1 MAAVDPPA
9 AEPAIVLR
17 SPPSAK
23 TLVVAIGG
31 RIQRGNVISLCDR
44 IVGVLET
51 SEASTL
57 ICDVGCLV
65 KPNAA
70 VVDLLA
76 RLTVVTRRLDRE
88 IRVTNS
94 PSYLQELLE
103 LCGLS
108 DLLSSSPD
116 PDSSVP

>member
-17 SPPSAK
+17 SPPSAR
-23 TLVVAIGG
+23 TIVVAIGG
-31 RIQRGNVISLCDR
+31 HVERGDVISLCDR
-44 IVGVLET
+44 ILAVLET
-51 SEASTL
+51 SDASTL
-57 ICDVGCLV
+57 ICEVGCLV

-76 RLTVVTRRLDRE
+76 RLRVVTRRLDRE
-88 IRVTNS
+88 MRVTN
-94 PSYLQELLE
+94 PSTYIQELLE

-108 DLLSSSPD
+108 DVLSSSR
-116 PDSSVP
+116 DS

>member
-17 SPPSAK
+17 SPPSAR
-23 TLVVAIGG
+23 TIVVAIGG
-31 RIQRGNVISLCDR
+31 HIERDDVIALCDR
-44 IVGVLET
+44 ILAVLET
-51 SEASTL
+51 SDASTL
-57 ICDVGCLV
+57 ICEVGCLV

-76 RLTVVTRRLDRE
+76 RLRVVTRRLDRE
-88 IRVTNS
+88 MRVTN
-94 PSYLQELLE
+94 PSTYLRELLE

-108 DLLSSSPD
+108 DVVSSSPD
-116 PDSSVP
+116 S

>member
-17 SPPSAK
+17 SPPSAR
-23 TLVVAIGG
+23 TIVVAIGG
-31 RIQRGNVISLCDR
+31 HIERSDVTALCDR
-44 IVGVLET
+44 VVAVLET
-51 SEASTL
+51 SDASAL

-76 RLTVVTRRLDRE
+76 RLRVMTRRLDRE
-88 IRVTNS
+88 MRVTN
-94 PSYLQELLE
+94 PSRYLQELLE
-103 LCGLS
+103 ICGLS
-108 DLLSSSPD
+108 EVLSSSPD
-116 PDSSVP
+116 S

>member
-9 AEPAIVLR
+9 AKPAIVLR

-23 TLVVAIGG
+23 NIIVAIDGH
-31 RIQRGNVISLCDR
+31 IERGDVTALCDR
-44 IVGVLET
+44 IVAVLET
-51 SEASTL
+51 GDATTL

-65 KPNAA
+65 TPNAA

-76 RLTVVTRRLDRE
+76 RLRVVTRRLGRE
-88 IRVTNS
+88 MRVTN
-94 PSYLQELLE
+94 PSRYLQELLE

-108 DLLSSSPD
+108 DVLSSSA
-116 PDSSVP
+116 DS